1 MNHIQVQFALLPFL
15 DANIFQWFGHSHAHF
30 SLASVPQIKSN
41 LIFPTS
47 DALVSDRAIRYAT
60 GVNLDFHVTPIN
72 REFISTMI
80 LIIPM
85 DDTHVA

>member
-1 MNHIQVQFALLPFL
+1 MYSLTTKIAKKKKKKSDLTKKTQGIQTSYEAHKISAYGWIANLP
-15 DANIFQWFGHSHAHF
+15 SH
-30 SLASVPQIKSN
+30 
-41 LIFPTS
+41 
-47 DALVSDRAIRYAT
+47 RAIRYAT